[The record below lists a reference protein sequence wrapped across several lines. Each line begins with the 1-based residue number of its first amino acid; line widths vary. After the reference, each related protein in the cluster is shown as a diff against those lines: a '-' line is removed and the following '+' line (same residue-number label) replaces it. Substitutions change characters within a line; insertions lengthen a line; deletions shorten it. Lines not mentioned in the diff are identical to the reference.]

1 VESAISLIEPTLG
14 VPDHTTASSR
24 AAMLPPPPKALPQRE
39 LHVLI
44 DSAGLQVFTDAQW
57 LPGKHDAQVRRCCR
71 KLRQTL

>member
-1 VESAISLIEPTLG
+1 
-14 VPDHTTASSR
+14 
-24 AAMLPPPPKALPQRE
+24 MLPPPPKALPQRE